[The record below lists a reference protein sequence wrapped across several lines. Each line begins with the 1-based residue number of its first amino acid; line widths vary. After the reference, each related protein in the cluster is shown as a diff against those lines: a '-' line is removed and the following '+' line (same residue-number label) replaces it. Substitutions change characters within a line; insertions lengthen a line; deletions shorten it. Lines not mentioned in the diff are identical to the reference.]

1 MERIQEFF
9 QSSPE
14 YFGFVL
20 VVLGLLLIIA
30 AIRKWKWL
38 TEGGDGGVFNDT
50 WIVGV
55 FGTKNL
61 RRFYTI
67 LGVVL
72 ILIGV
77 AWFFLWRAMEM

>member
-14 YFGFVL
+14 HFGFVL
-20 VVLGLLLIIA
+20 VALGLLLIVA

-38 TEGGDGGVFNDT
+38 TEGGDGKTFNDT
-50 WIVGV
+50 WFISM
-55 FGTKNL
+55 FGTKKL

-72 ILIGV
+72 MLIGV
-77 AWFFLWRAMEM
+77 SWFFLWRELEM